1 MGSGRRGV
9 GLSTSLGQAGR
20 SHCPTASHAHSHGDE
35 ASSHDATRPY
45 AGPTNSHVNPLI
57 RSWAAP
63 LTLSIAGLRA
73 IERVNTRNSGFACE
87 HAHHARHRC
96 AHNADHFATS
106 SPFSVFFTEVVC
118 DLSATPLQTTA
129 APPPIGGNCT
139 TRGSDTPATRR
150 QKASCSAKPP
160 PVTGLEAAASP
171 PRPAQYRLAR
181 QNSPNTTAP
190 EQRARHSLATEPMSS
205 ARALP

>member
-1 MGSGRRGV
+1 MRSLFEIACKRCNSNDGNSAFEAVVGELRATLLRRGGGV
-9 GLSTSLGQAGR
+9 A
-20 SHCPTASHAHSHGDE
+20 
-35 ASSHDATRPY
+35 
-45 AGPTNSHVNPLI
+45 
-57 RSWAAP
+57 
-63 LTLSIAGLRA
+63 
-73 IERVNTRNSGFACE
+73 RVRIP
-87 HAHHARHRC
+87 HHARGRIRQNVDSFS
-96 AHNADHFATS
+96 HNRLS
-106 SPFSVFFTEVVC
+106 SPFFTQWVC
-118 DLSATPLQTTA
+118 TLVATPPQTTP

>member
-1 MGSGRRGV
+1 MCIKALTRILAVRV
-9 GLSTSLGQAGR
+9 RATHQAG
-20 SHCPTASHAHSHGDE
+20 
-35 ASSHDATRPY
+35 
-45 AGPTNSHVNPLI
+45 
-57 RSWAAP
+57 
-63 LTLSIAGLRA
+63 
-73 IERVNTRNSGFACE
+73 
-87 HAHHARHRC
+87 HRC
-96 AHNADHFATS
+96 VQNAARLSRNT
-106 SPFSVFFTEVVC
+106 PLPMFFTEVVC

-171 PRPAQYRLAR
+171 PRPAQGRLAR

-205 ARALP
+205 ARALT